1 MMRAAAV
8 RAAGKTLAR
17 THYYAKQKKKNN
29 KEGQWS
35 SLITTAAAATVPPS
49 ALECHDKKYDH
60 CSSCVEQKHML
71 PLSNRK
77 IAAYE
82 AWWRRAASSSAPSY
96 EAAAETTGQEF
107 KFSPMAEYER
117 RIASGDVHPGDKFQE
132 STVNA
137 LQDLYDE
144 LWRKSD
150 DIGLDSR
157 LPVPQSYSRSAGGW
171 LWQRLMRRSSP
182 ASPRGLYMYGGVG
195 TGKTM
200 LMDMFY
206 EQLPKTWRK
215 RRIHFHDFM
224 INIHTRLQRSRG
236 MTDPLEV
243 VAEDIVEES
252 ILLCIDEFMVT
263 DVADALILNR
273 LFDHL
278 FKQGLVLVS
287 TSNRAPDQLY
297 EGGLQRDLFLPF
309 IARLKDRC
317 VIHKIDSATDYRK
330 LAAAVAGHYFTGPGA
345 SELLQMKFQSLIQDE
360 KAVPTTVEVV
370 MGRRL
375 KVPLSAAGC
384 AFFQFHELCDMPL
397 GAADYIGLFQS
408 FHTLALDGVPVFG
421 SHNRSSAYRFVTL
434 VDVMYEHRAR
444 FLCSA
449 EAPALELFAKVVT
462 IRDAPRRKNSRSSHS
477 DQADLLVDNELGF
490 AKDRTCSRL
499 TEMQGAEYL
508 EDHAAVH
515 LTKTNSMT

>member
-17 THYYAKQKKKNN
+17 THYYAKQTKKNN
-29 KEGQWS
+29 KGGQWS
-35 SLITTAAAATVPPS
+35 SLITTTTTATVPPS
-49 ALECHDKKYDH
+49 TLECHDKKYDH

-82 AWWRRAASSSAPSY
+82 AWWRRAASSTAPSY

-137 LQDLYDE
+137 LQDLYEE

-224 INIHTRLQRSRG
+224 INVHTRLQVSRCSK
-236 MTDPLEV
+236 TLDK
-243 VAEDIVEES
+243 S
-252 ILLCIDEFMVT
+252 QLL
-263 DVADALILNR
+263 
-273 LFDHL
+273 
-278 FKQGLVLVS
+278 
-287 TSNRAPDQLY
+287 
-297 EGGLQRDLFLPF
+297 
-309 IARLKDRC
+309 
-317 VIHKIDSATDYRK
+317 
-330 LAAAVAGHYFTGPGA
+330 
-345 SELLQMKFQSLIQDE
+345 
-360 KAVPTTVEVV
+360 
-370 MGRRL
+370 
-375 KVPLSAAGC
+375 
-384 AFFQFHELCDMPL
+384 
-397 GAADYIGLFQS
+397 
-408 FHTLALDGVPVFG
+408 
-421 SHNRSSAYRFVTL
+421 SH
-434 VDVMYEHRAR
+434 
-444 FLCSA
+444 
-449 EAPALELFAKVVT
+449 
-462 IRDAPRRKNSRSSHS
+462 
-477 DQADLLVDNELGF
+477 
-490 AKDRTCSRL
+490 
-499 TEMQGAEYL
+499 
-508 EDHAAVH
+508 
-515 LTKTNSMT
+515 